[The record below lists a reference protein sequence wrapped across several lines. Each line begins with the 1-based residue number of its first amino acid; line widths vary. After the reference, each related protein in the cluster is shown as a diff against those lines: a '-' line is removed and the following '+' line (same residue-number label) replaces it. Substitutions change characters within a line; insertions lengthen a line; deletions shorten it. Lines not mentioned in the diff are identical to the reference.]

1 MPRFV
6 RQLALV
12 AIVTSA
18 LVNTALCDQIML
30 DDFNSPPIFAAEVDG
45 TSQYNTW
52 IPTSAGNQTT
62 LGTVTTAEGNICL
75 KYMDIDSVGSARN
88 PSYSNNGVYKI
99 IPNAFPETGSYVV
112 RMRFRIFDAP
122 LGVNNNSYLGFGIG
136 YTVNGGHR
144 AQGQSLTAL
153 TSTQFTYVPNHLSS
167 NKDDTPKPFTEVI
180 SSSFSANAGD
190 SLRVVLSS
198 ASDFYNYHNKSYTDA
213 YIIIED
219 LRLQKAVEVPV
230 ALSAW
235 TLE

>member
-12 AIVTSA
+12 AIVTNA

-52 IPTSAGNQTT
+52 IPTSYGNQTT
-62 LGTVTTAEGNICL
+62 LGSVTTAEGNVCL
-75 KYMDIDSVGSARN
+75 KYMDTDSVVS
-88 PSYSNNGVYKI
+88 SKYSDCSDNGVYKI
-99 IPNAFPETGSYVV
+99 IPNAFPANGSYVV

-122 LGVNNNSYLGFGIG
+122 LGVNNNSYLAFIVG
-136 YTVNGGHR
+136 YTVNGVHR
-144 AQGQSLTAL
+144 PASGALAPLGSGQY
-153 TSTQFTYVPNHLSS
+153 TYVPNHLGTSS
-167 NKDDTPKPFTEVI
+167 DDTPKPFTEVV
-180 SSSFSANAGD
+180 SSTFSANAGD
-190 SLRVVLSS
+190 SLRIVLSS
-198 ASDFYNYHNKSYTDA
+198 WADYSRYHKYGYTNA
-213 YIIIED
+213 YVIIED

-230 ALSAW
+230 TLSAW